1 MQNRLQCQDLKSV
14 TSHKSK
20 YRVSHKSVLTL
31 FFTIFSDKIQE
42 ICDMIG
48 TRILKID
55 SENFHFRN

>member
-14 TSHKSK
+14 TSHKSN
-20 YRVSHKSVLTL
+20 YRVSHKSVLIL

-42 ICDMIG
+42 IFYMIG

-55 SENFHFRN
+55 S